1 MGVLSST
8 LSILLAVFFFL
19 SPPASACSLTLQD
32 SLIYDADLGIYWMQ
46 DGKFN
51 QNTKMTWQE
60 ANAWLASLNEK
71 NYGGYS
77 DWRLPTTPPGSEWG
91 YDGSNGKKY
100 NVTVSE
106 LGHLFYLG
114 LGLQGKIAPNGT
126 SNQTYGLGE
135 DTTPFTGLQPGYYWF
150 GTTSELSDEEAA
162 WKFDFQH
169 GTQFL
174 DTIDTYAYAI
184 AVRKATPAPEP
195 TSALLFLAGLLG
207 MSRVRR
213 QQNR

>member
-8 LSILLAVFFFL
+8 LPILLAVVFFF
-19 SPPASACSLTLQD
+19 PPSASACSLTLKD

-46 DGKFN
+46 NGKFD
-51 QNTKMTWQE
+51 QDTKMTWQE
-60 ANAWLASLNEK
+60 AKAWLASLNEHK
-71 NYGGYS
+71 YGGYS
-77 DWRLPTTPPGSEWG
+77 DWRLPITPPGSEWG

-114 LGLQGKIAPNGT
+114 LGLQGKIAPDGT
-126 SNQTYGLGE
+126 SNQTYGLSE
-135 DTTPFTGLQPGYYWF
+135 DTTPFNGLQPGYYWF
-150 GTTSELSDEEAA
+150 KTTSELSGKKAA

-169 GTQFL
+169 GSQFL

-184 AVRKATPAPEP
+184 AVRDAFPTPEP

-207 MSRVRR
+207 MSCVRR
-213 QQNR
+213 LQNR